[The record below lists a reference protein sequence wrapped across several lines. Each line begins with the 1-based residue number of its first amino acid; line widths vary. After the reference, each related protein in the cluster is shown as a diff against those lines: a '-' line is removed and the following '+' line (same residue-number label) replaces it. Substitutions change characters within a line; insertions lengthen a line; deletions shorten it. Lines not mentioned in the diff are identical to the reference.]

1 MIKFKS
7 QVKILNP
14 EELAVKIRELVTQI
28 ARARVEKKPTHK
40 LLKQLAI
47 VKTYA
52 RNNR

>member
-1 MIKFKS
+1 MT
-7 QVKILNP
+7 P
-14 EELAVKIRELVTQI
+14 EELAVKARELVTVI

-52 RNNR
+52 NSHR

>member
-1 MIKFKS
+1 MVKFKS
-7 QVKILNP
+7 QVKIMTL
-14 EELAVKIRELVTQI
+14 EELVVKARELATVI

-52 RNNR
+52 DSHR

>member
-1 MIKFKS
+1 MIKFKA

-14 EELAVKIRELVTQI
+14 EELAVKVRELGVQI
-28 ARARVEKKPTHK
+28 AKARVEKKPTHK

-52 RNNR
+52 RNHR